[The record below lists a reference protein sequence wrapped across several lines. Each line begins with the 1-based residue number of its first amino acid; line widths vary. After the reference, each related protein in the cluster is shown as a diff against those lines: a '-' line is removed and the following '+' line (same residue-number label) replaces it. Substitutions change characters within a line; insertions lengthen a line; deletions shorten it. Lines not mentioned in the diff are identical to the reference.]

1 MMSHHTK
8 GADAKAPAPAPA
20 FSSGAASSSS
30 AATPAP
36 HWLSPR
42 HHPYPSH
49 SAPECPN
56 HTVEVEEHPELLPKI
71 VHHHIENGGGQWDPL
86 MIYDENM
93 KTQERISD
101 GRSDTNELSQL
112 WAMRK
117 PRQTTEKTIIEIG
130 DGSTRPLTLEKKK
143 LALKG

>member
-1 MMSHHTK
+1 MLPPPKS
-8 GADAKAPAPAPA
+8 AEDKALGSAPA
-20 FSSGAASSSS
+20 FMFRVAFSSS

-71 VHHHIENGGGQWDPL
+71 VHHHIENGGGQWVPL
-86 MIYDENM
+86 MIYGKNTKAWEIIADGSRNPNERSHSWEMRIPRKTYENM
-93 KTQERISD
+93 ILD
-101 GRSDTNELSQL
+101 
-112 WAMRK
+112 
-117 PRQTTEKTIIEIG
+117 G
-130 DGSTRPLTLEKKK
+130 DGATRPLYLERNK